1 MSDDRDEKR
10 RRGPDIRGAARKVLQ
25 DPGAP
30 LRRTNEL
37 LEALMDGS
45 DKVKTETVRQ
55 IGREVRT
62 YLEGLGLD
70 DAVLHLLT
78 NYSLEV
84 NASFRLK
91 PLADAVRKQDKREDA
106 AADAAEAAV
115 SAAEAEEDEERG
127 PGA

>member
-1 MSDDRDEKR
+1 MSEERDEKR
-10 RRGPDIRGAARKVLQ
+10 RRGPDLRGAARKVLQ
-25 DPGAP
+25 DPGAS

-37 LEALMDGS
+37 LEAIMDGS

-84 NASFRLK
+84 NASLRLK
-91 PLADAVRKQDKREDA
+91 PLSETVKARDQREER
-106 AADAAEAAV
+106 AAEAAEA
-115 SAAEAEEDEERG
+115 AAEEGQD
-127 PGA
+127 